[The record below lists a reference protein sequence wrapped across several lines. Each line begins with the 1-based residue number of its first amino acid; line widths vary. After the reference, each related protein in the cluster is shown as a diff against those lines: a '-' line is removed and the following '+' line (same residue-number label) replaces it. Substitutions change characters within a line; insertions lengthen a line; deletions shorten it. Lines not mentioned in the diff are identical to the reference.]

1 MKTRIIVLLT
11 VMMTAASCLELQTWE
26 KYEGK
31 SKDLVLNK
39 SCWEYLQDNRETYP
53 SMIRA
58 IELAGLEECYSQ
70 STEKYTFILLS
81 EKAISSYVNNLGD
94 NPSQSQM
101 LKLRSLLLFHII
113 RGQYDAYS
121 NLTYSVQF
129 VDTLLEGDERMS
141 VVLQRILT
149 SRGSIDR
156 IQFMAD
162 CGSSNVV
169 TAVRSNYLL
178 TNGAAHVVDSYCQYK
193 D

>member
-1 MKTRIIVLLT
+1 MKKRILILLAII
-11 VMMTAASCLELQTWE
+11 TAANSCLKLQTWE

-31 SKDLVLNK
+31 AVNVELGI
-39 SCWEYLQDNRETYP
+39 SCWEYLQQNSETFP

-58 IELAGLEECYSQ
+58 IELASLEDCYSQ

-81 EKAISSYVNNLGD
+81 EKAISSYVTNLGD
-94 NPSQSQM
+94 NPTSSQI

-141 VVLQRILT
+141 MVLTRELT
-149 SRGSIDR
+149 SRGGVDR
-156 IQFMAD
+156 IQFMND
-162 CGSSNVV
+162 CGSSSVV
-169 TAVRSNYLL
+169 TAVRSNYILS
-178 TNGAAHVVDSYCQYK
+178 NGAAHVVDSYCQYK